1 MSDLAS
7 DLRINPLDINA
18 DVIRQPG
25 LFAYYCEHLHEA
37 EKKLGMAELQTK
49 ILYAALDRQMRDM
62 AMSKR
67 EKVTEAQ
74 IENGIMCNTHYQE
87 KRREVIE
94 LQSQVSQLKS
104 VVESLRQK
112 KDMLITA
119 STNIR
124 ADKASG
130 FAIRDEGSS
139 QLKADV
145 YPLIDPTSTGLG
157 K

>member
-1 MSDLAS
+1 MNDLAS

-37 EKKLGMAELQTK
+37 EKKLAQAELQCK
-49 ILYAALDRQMRDM
+49 IFAAALDRQLRDN
-62 AMSKR
+62 ALSKR
-67 EKVTEAQ
+67 EKITETQ
-74 IENGIMCNTHYQE
+74 IENGIMCNTHWQE
-87 KRREVIE
+87 KRREIIE

-124 ADKASG
+124 ADMASG
-130 FAIRDEGSS
+130 FAIKEPTNQVRAE
-139 QLKADV
+139 V
-145 YPLIDPTSTGLG
+145 YPLIDP